1 MPLSRLSRSCSRDRC
16 GAATVL
22 TQPDWAS
29 APLALELRRHDPDR
43 FRTVLFAAPEHR
55 AALIALYAFN
65 FEIARIREVTREPLL
80 GRIRLQW
87 WRDVLAELY
96 GGAAPRRH
104 VVVEAL
110 AEALRDRKLS
120 RPSFEALIDARELDL
135 SDHPPPTLD
144 ALETYAEDSSAS
156 LVMLAL
162 EAQGAA
168 NALTRAAGRAVGI
181 AYALAGLLAAVPF
194 HARMKRVLL
203 PEDLI
208 ERYGLDL
215 QRSLFELKSSAA
227 LNGIVVE
234 IAARAQTHLAA
245 AGASRPRIARNAVPA
260 LLPAV
265 IARHRLK
272 LITRL
277 GGDVFDPRWSRP
289 DPLQSWRLAWK
300 AWRGRY

>member
-1 MPLSRLSRSCSRDRC
+1 M
-16 GAATVL
+16 
-22 TQPDWAS
+22 
-29 APLALELRRHDPDR
+29 
-43 FRTVLFAAPEHR
+43 
-55 AALIALYAFN
+55 IALYAFN

-135 SDHPPPTLD
+135 SDRPPPTLD

-162 EAQGAA
+162 EALGAA
-168 NALTRAAGRAVGI
+168 DAPTRAAGRAVGI

-194 HARMKRVLL
+194 HARMKRALL

-234 IAARAQTHLAA
+234 IAERAQVHLAA
-245 AGASRPRIARNAVPA
+245 AGALRPRIARDAVPA

-272 LITRL
+272 LIARL

-289 DPLQSWRLAWK
+289 DPLQSWRLAWG